1 MIVQF
6 CKVEDYLARI
16 LLLCMP
22 LPANLN
28 TLLEQINKELNNLD
42 LELYQAIELVRK
54 RLILF
59 PDNIV
64 SIQLFVTLNN
74 YALFAENTKRRIQEI
89 IKYLATNEILAERDI
104 QEAGE
109 DLSEQLGRILEAKI
123 IVNNIKIRLEN

>member
-1 MIVQF
+1 
-6 CKVEDYLARI
+6 
-16 LLLCMP
+16 MP
-22 LPANLN
+22 LPSNFN
-28 TLLEQINKELNNLD
+28 TLLEQINEELNNLNR
-42 LELYQAIELVRK
+42 ELYQAIELIRE

-59 PDNIV
+59 PDNII

-89 IKYLATNEILAERDI
+89 LKYLAANGILSERDI